1 MEESVFVSG
10 EELVNSILCI
20 PELCKEVAFLV
31 GVDKSDVVAEGISVM
46 GGLPDFLL
54 SSVDVESV
62 SNHSSRVLEESDF
75 LYFVHSDPFSS
86 WFVSSVRGEPPH
98 RRPPKGFRLTSHVL
112 QCLAVGVGL
121 HFVENF
127 HGIFFGCF
135 RYLFDKIEK

>member
-20 PELCKEVAFLV
+20 PELCKEVAFLA

-86 WFVSSVRGEPPH
+86 GLSHQFGGNHPTEDPRRG
-98 RRPPKGFRLTSHVL
+98 
-112 QCLAVGVGL
+112 
-121 HFVENF
+121 
-127 HGIFFGCF
+127 
-135 RYLFDKIEK
+135 FD